1 MMAPARLTGTK
12 HCPAP
17 ATSWAAGMRAAGR
30 PVGENRAMKTGT
42 RLGMAPQLDELRVRA
57 AEIHEV
63 AARRGAGSVRVF
75 GSVARGD
82 ARPDSDVDFL
92 VTFEPDR
99 SLFDLGGLIVDL
111 EDLLGWSVDV
121 VTLEELRP
129 RMRDRVISDAVSL

>member
-1 MMAPARLTGTK
+1 
-12 HCPAP
+12 
-17 ATSWAAGMRAAGR
+17 
-30 PVGENRAMKTGT
+30 MKTGT

-129 RMRDRVISDAVSL
+129 RMRDRVIQDMIEHLDLIEEHRPATLEELRVDVVRAAAILRWL